1 MIFLQLCQFIFC
13 GAKNKCMH
21 MLWQKIRRRVIREIN
36 QIPFVRYQADIAYQ
50 IAVENHK
57 NYLPTISQDDLR
69 LVEKIQTE
77 GVVITSLD
85 DLGILSNS
93 QFIDSAKKLMV
104 KMVANNSIVKNQFVI
119 HATSQQLMEHPQI
132 FLWGLEQRLL
142 NIVEHYIGLPI
153 AYHGAYFRRDI
164 ANSLEIGSRLW
175 HIDPED
181 RKVLKIIVY
190 LNNIGESEGPFQY
203 IPQPLTAKVAQSL
216 KYTYGYIRDST
227 MQKVISPTNY
237 KSCIGNSGTVV
248 FAATGN
254 IFHRG
259 KPPETSDRYTIFFD
273 YTSRR
278 KQDLNYINFTL
289 PHKDLVLLSQNLS
302 EQQQQCLF
310 WQQNLKLN

>member
-1 MIFLQLCQFIFC
+1 
-13 GAKNKCMH
+13 MH
-21 MLWQKIRRRVIREIN
+21 LVWPKIRKRVFKKIN
-36 QIPFVRYQADIAYQ
+36 QIPFIRHQADIAYQ
-50 IAVENHK
+50 IAVETHK
-57 NYLPTISQDDLR
+57 SNLPIICPNDLE

-85 DLGILSNS
+85 DLAILSNS
-93 QFIDSAKKLMV
+93 QLLDSAKNLMV
-104 KMVANNSIVKNQFVI
+104 KMTTKNSIDKNQFVV

-132 FLWGLEQRLL
+132 FLWGLEQRLI

-164 ANSLEIGSRLW
+164 ANKLEIGSRLW

-190 LNNIGESEGPFQY
+190 LNDIGESQGPFQY
-203 IPQPLTAKVAQSL
+203 IPQSLTAKVAQSL
-216 KYTYGYIRDST
+216 KYTYGYIQDST

-237 KSCIGNSGTVV
+237 KSCIGNAGTVV
-248 FAATGN
+248 FAATGS
-254 IFHRG
+254 ILHRG

-278 KQDLNYINFTL
+278 KQDLYYINFTL
-289 PHKDLVLLSQNLS
+289 PDKDLFLLSQNLS
-302 EQQQQCLF
+302 EQQKQCLF
-310 WQQNLKLN
+310 WQQNS

>member
-1 MIFLQLCQFIFC
+1 
-13 GAKNKCMH
+13 MH
-21 MLWQKIRRRVIREIN
+21 MVWQKIRRRVIKKIN
-36 QIPFVRYQADIAYQ
+36 QIPFVQHQADIAYQ

-57 NYLPTISQDDLR
+57 NYLPTISQDDLK
-69 LVEKIQTE
+69 LVEKIKNE

-85 DLGILSNS
+85 DLGILSS
-93 QFIDSAKKLMV
+93 LQLIDSAKNLMV
-104 KMVANNSIVKNQFVI
+104 KMAANNSIEKNQFVI
-119 HATSQQLMEHPQI
+119 HATSPQLMEHPQI

-142 NIVEHYIGLPI
+142 NIVEHYIELPI

-164 ANSLEIGSRLW
+164 ANKLEIGSRLW

-190 LNNIGESEGPFQY
+190 LNDIGESEGPFQY

-216 KYTYGYIRDST
+216 KYTYGYIKNST
-227 MQKVISPTNY
+227 MQKVISPTHY
-237 KSCIGNSGTVV
+237 RSCIGNSGTVV
-248 FAATGN
+248 FASTGN

-259 KPPETSDRYTIFFD
+259 KPPEASDRYTIFFD

-310 WQQNLKLN
+310 WQKNLK